1 MKKSAIALTAVIS
14 LGVIAPVYAEQYPS
28 EQHATEDNFCPKPTP
43 APTVYVP
50 QPSPTVYVPQPTVT
64 VTSAPITITRNI
76 PEPAP
81 TVYVHTPAHEVI
93 HIVYRTQYVYTDKP
107 QTIIDLAKS
116 QYAFNAAMT
125 AYTKMRAKYL
135 ALVKAEKKEKNH
147 G

>member
-1 MKKSAIALTAVIS
+1 MKKSAIALTAILS
-14 LGVIAPVYAEQYPS
+14 LGVIAPVYAEDTPPT
-28 EQHATEDNFCPKPTP
+28 QHATEDNFCPVVPPVIQTVYVDRP
-43 APTVYVP
+43 APGPTVYVN
-50 QPSPTVYVPQPTVT
+50 VPGPT

-93 HIVYRTQYVYTDKP
+93 HIVYRTQYVYADKP

-135 ALVKAEKKEKNH
+135 ALVKAEKKEK
-147 G
+147 